1 MISVDTVYQKV
12 LAIANKEQR
21 GYITPQEFNLLADK
35 AQMEIFENYFNE
47 EDRYRRVASNDTT
60 YSDNATSV
68 QSKIDH
74 FEKYNEIL
82 DMSNGGG
89 IAMLPDNYKIGS
101 LFYRPG
107 NDLTKSYKIDIV
119 DQNEIGFILSSKTLA
134 PTLTRPVYTRFSI
147 NQDDNVGRERRIQ
160 IYPVTITT
168 DVYCNYLARPNK
180 PNWSYVLVKQKALYN
195 RNLAVDFELH
205 KSEEENLVNR
215 ILQLAGVVTKNP
227 DIQQSAFLD
236 KQLVTQQKNN

>member
-35 AQMEIFENYFNE
+35 AQMEIFENYFSE
-47 EDRYRRVASNDTT
+47 EDRFRRIASNDTI

-68 QSKIDH
+68 QDKIDH
-74 FEKYNEIL
+74 FEKYNELL

-89 IAMLPDNYKIGS
+89 VATLPENYKIGG
-101 LFYRPG
+101 LFYRPN
-107 NDLTKSYKIDIV
+107 NDPTKSYKIDIV
-119 DQNEIGFILSSKTLA
+119 DQNEIGFILSSSTLA
-134 PTLTRPVYTRFSI
+134 PTETRPIYTRFSI
-147 NQDDNVGRERRIQ
+147 SQDDNIGRERRIQ
-160 IYPVTITT
+160 IYPVTILT
-168 DVYCNYLARPNK
+168 DVYCNYLMRPNK

-215 ILQLAGVVTKNP
+215 ILQLAGVLTKNE
-227 DIQQSAFLD
+227 DIQQSALLD
-236 KQLVTQQKNN
+236 IHSTTNQKNS

>member
-47 EDRYRRVASNDTT
+47 EDRYIRVASNDTT